1 MQRLIEGLR
10 LNSSLKI
17 RLGRVIK
24 IVLFL
29 DFNSLLLIYS
39 LIFMST
45 YIRQAQTNNLKRITD
60 NRKQIT
66 DNR

>member
-45 YIRQAQTNNLKRITD
+45 YFRQAQTNNLKRITD